1 MHARGGL
8 QTEYMGEEWFEHIAT
23 AAEEGA
29 LYGMG
34 AWAYDENGW
43 PSGFGNGLVNAL
55 GIEYQQKF
63 LRMETEC
70 KHTETQIGR
79 SGKHW
84 FYYEVNPFYVDV
96 LDKKVISA
104 FIEKIYEPYYER
116 FANKLEGFFTD
127 EPQITREGI
136 PWSFVFEEEYRK
148 RYQDDIKN
156 HLEELFLNQGDYVTT
171 RFRFWK
177 MVTDL
182 FSSAYMKQIYDWC
195 EQHNLKLTGHLLR
208 EENMMIQLPV
218 NGACMPHYEYFHIPG
233 MDWLGRDIFDCLT
246 AKQWNLMVYINLHH
260 SEV

>member
-1 MHARGGL
+1 MDYRNVPNKYRPIPFWSWNDKLEPQEIVYQVQKMRDAGIGGFFMHARGGL

-136 PWSFVFEEEYRK
+136 PWSFVFGK
-148 RYQDDIKN
+148 
-156 HLEELFLNQGDYVTT
+156 
-171 RFRFWK
+171 W
-177 MVTDL
+177 
-182 FSSAYMKQIYDWC
+182 
-195 EQHNLKLTGHLLR
+195 
-208 EENMMIQLPV
+208 
-218 NGACMPHYEYFHIPG
+218 
-233 MDWLGRDIFDCLT
+233 
-246 AKQWNLMVYINLHH
+246 
-260 SEV
+260 